1 MSFITVEHQN
11 KGAVTKRM
19 DRLNQ
24 VIYKNNLIV
33 ETIEKQMD
41 ITYQQ
46 MYKMTPV
53 KTGYLRSTEKVS
65 SGENYA
71 QIAVTAY
78 YANYVDKGTRG
89 RAKQPFW
96 TNSIIGLSLETILV
110 VRNLFQGNF

>member
-11 KGAVTKRM
+11 KGAVIKRM

-33 ETIEKQMD
+33 ETIEKQLD
-41 ITYQQ
+41 ITYEQ

-71 QIAVTAY
+71 QIDVTAY
-78 YANYVDKGTRG
+78 YANYVDKGARG
-89 RAKQPFW
+89 RTKQPFW
-96 TNSIIGLSLETILV
+96 TNSIVGLSLELIIV